1 MLGGSRKSEAGGW
14 SGEVESMG
22 GGGKLEVDDWEWIGG
37 GRELEVEDW
46 VSSIGGGGEC
56 PSRVLRVRR
65 RSAGILQYSLGSFLC
80 RTPQNLVPDRPTN
93 RLTQDAKYL
102 KY

>member
-1 MLGGSRKSEAGGW
+1 
-14 SGEVESMG
+14 MG
-22 GGGKLEVDDWEWIGG
+22 GGRKLEVEDWESIGG

-46 VSSIGGGGEC
+46 VSSIGGGGVS
-56 PSRVLRVRR
+56 PSRVLLVRR

-80 RTPQNLVPDRPTN
+80 RTPQSLVPDRPTQL
-93 RLTQDAKYL
+93 LTQDTKYL